1 MSRVAARGVFQVCR
15 EPIRLLLLLLLLARS
30 QREHHCPMTF
40 SSGLH
45 DQCVGA
51 SYTRDQQCR
60 QPPLQTDRVDR
71 RFVQRRIYVVV
82 DN

>member
-1 MSRVAARGVFQVCR
+1 VWQRAACFKSAANQYG
-15 EPIRLLLLLLLLARS
+15 LLLLLLARS